1 MKKNINLPKH
11 IAIILDGNGRYAK
24 RRGLPRS
31 FGHYRGGMNL
41 VDIASYTNK
50 IGIQML
56 TVYAF
61 STENW
66 KRPEDEVKFLM
77 SKPIEMIHDNLE
89 KFKSSTIKVLFKG
102 RRDRIPKSLLETIE
116 MLEDLTKDHEGMILN
131 ICFDYGSY
139 DELLRAVQLS
149 KEITCDAITSNL
161 MIPTPVDLLI
171 RTGGEYRL
179 SNFMLWQI
187 SYAELYFTKV
197 LWPAFNQR
205 HLNKAL
211 KVYSKRHRRFGGL

>member
-1 MKKNINLPKH
+1 
-11 IAIILDGNGRYAK
+11 
-24 RRGLPRS
+24 
-31 FGHYRGGMNL
+31 
-41 VDIASYTNK
+41 
-50 IGIQML
+50 
-56 TVYAF
+56 
-61 STENW
+61 
-66 KRPEDEVKFLM
+66 
-77 SKPIEMIHDNLE
+77 
-89 KFKSSTIKVLFKG
+89 
-102 RRDRIPKSLLETIE
+102 

-149 KEITCDAITSNL
+149 KEITCDEITSNL

>member
-89 KFKSSTIKVLFKG
+89 KFK
-102 RRDRIPKSLLETIE
+102 
-116 MLEDLTKDHEGMILN
+116 
-131 ICFDYGSY
+131 
-139 DELLRAVQLS
+139 
-149 KEITCDAITSNL
+149 
-161 MIPTPVDLLI
+161 
-171 RTGGEYRL
+171 
-179 SNFMLWQI
+179 
-187 SYAELYFTKV
+187 
-197 LWPAFNQR
+197 
-205 HLNKAL
+205 
-211 KVYSKRHRRFGGL
+211 